1 MEGIKVE
8 VISKEI
14 IKPSSPTP
22 NHLSHYQFSFL
33 DQINPPVYTSL
44 VLFFEFNGE
53 RQPTIN
59 EISQHLKKSLA
70 YVLTL
75 YYPLAGR
82 ARLENHFVNC
92 NDEGVPY
99 LEAQVKNCQLSEVLN
114 NPIPEELNKLVPF
127 ELDDVA
133 GEFLLGV
140 QLNMFEC
147 GGFAIGLCT
156 SHKIADGLSMLM
168 FTKTWAAIARGGH
181 DHDDNQAKIERPEFV
196 SASLF
201 PPKEIT
207 GYDAHVGITRNKVT
221 KRFVFDAST
230 IEELR
235 KKYTGL
241 ESNKI
246 RPSRIETLSAFI
258 WRRIVE
264 AAKGGDHIDVENKL
278 HMLIHA
284 VNLRP
289 QMDPPLPRSSFGN
302 ICLISMTG
310 PFTSS
315 NTSLDND
322 PCYGM
327 VRHIREAMS
336 KIDNEYVKRLRE
348 GDEHLSSFKKL
359 ADSFTREHLVTY
371 NFTSLCRYPL
381 YDNDFG
387 WGRPTWVGLPALT
400 FKNLIVFLDT
410 KEAGG
415 GGSGIEAYVSLEK
428 QVMAK
433 FETDVF
439 LQPRLGTSRVSSP
452 TSTLTRQQA
461 RFSQV
466 TKYHTQS
473 RPSLC
478 CERPIQTKPMKILWS
493 GSVSLRLLLKVLK
506 K

>member
-1 MEGIKVE
+1 
-8 VISKEI
+8 
-14 IKPSSPTP
+14 
-22 NHLSHYQFSFL
+22 
-33 DQINPPVYTSL
+33 
-44 VLFFEFNGE
+44 
-53 RQPTIN
+53 
-59 EISQHLKKSLA
+59 
-70 YVLTL
+70 
-75 YYPLAGR
+75 
-82 ARLENHFVNC
+82 
-92 NDEGVPY
+92 
-99 LEAQVKNCQLSEVLN
+99 
-114 NPIPEELNKLVPF
+114 
-127 ELDDVA
+127 
-133 GEFLLGV
+133 
-140 QLNMFEC
+140 
-147 GGFAIGLCT
+147 
-156 SHKIADGLSMLM
+156 
-168 FTKTWAAIARGGH
+168 
-181 DHDDNQAKIERPEFV
+181 
-196 SASLF
+196 
-201 PPKEIT
+201 
-207 GYDAHVGITRNKVT
+207 
-221 KRFVFDAST
+221 
-230 IEELR
+230 
-235 KKYTGL
+235 
-241 ESNKI
+241 
-246 RPSRIETLSAFI
+246 
-258 WRRIVE
+258 
-264 AAKGGDHIDVENKL
+264 
-278 HMLIHA
+278 MLIHA

-327 VRHIREAMS
+327 VGHIREAMS
-336 KIDNEYVKRLRE
+336 KIDNEYVKRLQE
-348 GDEHLSSFKKL
+348 GDEHLSSIKKL

-410 KEAGG
+410 KGAGG